1 MPDLDAVS
9 LVKDLISAM
18 QGQLTGH
25 WNLARPYAEAEA
37 KKFAETAKLI
47 VRGTASGDINPQQ
60 AKILV
65 HMQGNASAAVLTAI
79 ETIGMIAAQD
89 AINAALGVLKK
100 AINTAVGLAL
110 I

>member
-1 MPDLDAVS
+1 MSNLNAPS
-9 LVKDLISAM
+9 LAKDLVAAM
-18 QGQLTGH
+18 QGKLSGH

-37 KKFAETAKLI
+37 KKFAETARLI
-47 VRGTASGDINPQQ
+47 VRGTANGDINPQQ

-65 HMQGNASAAVLTAI
+65 KMQGNAAAAVLTAI

-100 AINTAVGLAL
+100 AINTATGIAL
-110 I
+110 L